1 MVQGV
6 AAEEGGEEEGEDEN
20 DNKKSEDE
28 NDEIDGEIKDSESK
42 EKAKKENIVEVEVE
56 KAQPKSEQGEIGK
69 PPKPPGPAKCLEKK
83 EEPEIRIAVEENR
96 PPTPPREPRYNVVEL
111 LQKGCTLRYW
121 LIMILLIVYNYQPSK
136 DVI

>member
-6 AAEEGGEEEGEDEN
+6 AAEEGGGEEEGEDEN

-42 EKAKKENIVEVEVE
+42 ERAKTENSVEVEVE
-56 KAQPKSEQGEIGK
+56 KAQPKCEQGEMGK
-69 PPKPPGPAKCLEKK
+69 PPKPPGPSKCPEKK
-83 EEPEIRIAVEENR
+83 EEPEIQIAVEENR

-121 LIMILLIVYNYQPSK
+121 FIIIYL
-136 DVI
+136 